1 MYVNIFYKYLL
12 FRIRIKV
19 VVYLKQNITFLN
31 LVRLSMGLFFCNNV
45 AYYNLLYVLKLE
57 RKKY

>member
-19 VVYLKQNITFLN
+19 GVYLKQNITFLN